1 LIAVLRL
8 GHRVERDKRLTTHVG
23 LVARA
28 FGAEIMYYTG
38 DRDETVERTI
48 DEVVRR
54 WGGSFRADYVES
66 WRNLLKQWPGK
77 KIHLTVY
84 GLPLRK
90 VIDEVKALYI
100 RGEQLLVVVGGEKV
114 EGGVFRLADF
124 NVAITSQPHSEAA
137 ALAVFLDWLQEGR
150 ELERVY
156 DDARI
161 LVEPSERGKKIFK
174 R

>member
-1 LIAVLRL
+1 MIAVLRL

-28 FGAEIMYYTG
+28 FGADIMYYTG
-38 DRDETVERTI
+38 DRDRTVEQTI
-48 DEVVRR
+48 DSVVRR
-54 WGGSFRADYVES
+54 WGGSFRAEYVES
-66 WRNLLKQWPGK
+66 WRSLLRQWPGK

-84 GLPLRK
+84 GLPVKK
-90 VIDEVKALYI
+90 VIDELKAQYS
-100 RGEQLLVVVGGEKV
+100 RGQQLLVVVGGEKV
-114 EGGVFRLADF
+114 EGEVFKLADF

-150 ELERVY
+150 ELDKVY
-156 DDARI
+156 DDAKI
-161 LVEPSERGKKIFK
+161 VVEPSERGKRIVK

>member
-1 LIAVLRL
+1 
-8 GHRVERDKRLTTHVG
+8 
-23 LVARA
+23 
-28 FGAEIMYYTG
+28 
-38 DRDETVERTI
+38 
-48 DEVVRR
+48 
-54 WGGSFRADYVES
+54 
-66 WRNLLKQWPGK
+66 
-77 KIHLTVY
+77 
-84 GLPLRK
+84 
-90 VIDEVKALYI
+90 